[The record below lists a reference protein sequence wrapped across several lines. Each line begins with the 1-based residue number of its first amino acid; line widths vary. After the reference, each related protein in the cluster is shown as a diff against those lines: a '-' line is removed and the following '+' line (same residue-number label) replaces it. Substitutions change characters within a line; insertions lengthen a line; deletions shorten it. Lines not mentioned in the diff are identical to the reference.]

1 MPQAIAVIL
10 LGIIEGIT
18 EFLPISSTGHLLIA
32 EHWIPA
38 QSEMFNVVIQC
49 GAVLAVFVV
58 FARRLR
64 QMISELDNLATRDYL
79 IKLLVAFI
87 LTGIGGLAL
96 KKAGFD
102 LPKTLSPIAWAT
114 LIGGIVILIIE
125 FLVRDKPKTDFVT
138 WPVALVV
145 AAGQLLAAA
154 CPGTSRSGA
163 TILFAMALGLS
174 RVKATEFSFL
184 VGIPTM
190 FAAGAYE
197 IHHELKHAPP
207 GSTHW
212 NMVILGTIVAAITAF
227 ITVKWLL
234 RFVQSHTFNGF
245 GWYRIALGI
254 AIFFVLWKQH
264 SNTKPI
270 APVSLAPATVKVQAR
285 MVETSQMAPKLHP
298 STQPNQ
304 HG

>member
-1 MPQAIAVIL
+1 MPEAIAVIL

-18 EFLPISSTGHLLIA
+18 EFLPISSTGHWLIA
-32 EHWIPA
+32 QHWLPA
-38 QSEMFNVVIQC
+38 QTEMFNVVIQC
-49 GAVLAVFVV
+49 GAVLAVFAV
-58 FARRLR
+58 FAKRLR
-64 QMISELDNLATRDYL
+64 QMISDLDKPATRDYV
-79 IKLLVAFI
+79 IKLLAAFV

-96 KKAGFD
+96 KKAGFQ
-102 LPKTLSPIAWAT
+102 LPKTLPPIAWAT
-114 LIGGIVILIIE
+114 LIGGVVILIIE
-125 FLVRDKPKTDFVT
+125 FFVRGKSQSEFVS
-138 WPVALVV
+138 WPIAIVV

-174 RVKATEFSFL
+174 GVKATEFSFL

-207 GSTHW
+207 GTIHW
-212 NMVILGTIVAAITAF
+212 HMVLLGTVVAAITAF
-227 ITVKWLL
+227 ITIKWLL

-254 AIFFVLWKQH
+254 AILLLLKH
-264 SNTKPI
+264 I
-270 APVSLAPATVKVQAR
+270 
-285 MVETSQMAPKLHP
+285 
-298 STQPNQ
+298 
-304 HG
+304 

>member
-1 MPQAIAVIL
+1 MPETLAVIL

-32 EHWIPA
+32 QHWIPE

-49 GAVLAVFVV
+49 GAVLAVFAV
-58 FARRLR
+58 FAKRCR
-64 QMISELDNLATRDYL
+64 ELIFDFNQPATRDYV
-79 IKLLVAFI
+79 IKLFAAFVI
-87 LTGIGGLAL
+87 TGIGGLAL
-96 KKAGFD
+96 KKAGFQ
-102 LPKTLSPIAWAT
+102 LPKTLPPIAWAT
-114 LIGGIVILIIE
+114 LIGGVLILAIE
-125 FLVRDKPKTDFVT
+125 FLVRGKSKSEYVS
-138 WPVALVV
+138 WPIALIV

-163 TILFAMALGLS
+163 TILFAMLLGLS

-197 IHHELKHAPP
+197 IHHELKHAAP
-207 GSTHW
+207 GSIHW
-212 NMVILGTIVAAITAF
+212 SMVLLGTFVAAVTAF

-245 GWYRIALGI
+245 GWYRIILGI
-254 AIFFVLWKQH
+254 GIL
-264 SNTKPI
+264 
-270 APVSLAPATVKVQAR
+270 LLMLR
-285 MVETSQMAPKLHP
+285 
-298 STQPNQ
+298 
-304 HG
+304 

>member
-64 QMISELDNLATRDYL
+64 QMISELDNPATRDYL

-102 LPKTLSPIAWAT
+102 LPKTLSPTAWAT

-138 WPVALVV
+138 WPIALVV

-207 GSTHW
+207 GSIHW
-212 NMVILGTIVAAITAF
+212 NMVIMGTIVAAITAF

-264 SNTKPI
+264 PQTDPA

-285 MVETSQMAPKLHP
+285 MVEKIPIAPKLHP
-298 STQPNQ
+298 SAQPNQ
-304 HG
+304 PG